1 MYGIISNVALIFAKK
16 KEKRNVLSN
25 DREKYAIRHFDGF
38 SCFSETGEMLLRLF
52 LLSLISLHR
61 VERIE

>member
-38 SCFSETGEMLLRLF
+38 SCFSG
-52 LLSLISLHR
+52 
-61 VERIE
+61 

>member
-1 MYGIISNVALIFAKK
+1 MIVKNTRSVISTGLVVSA
-16 KEKRNVLSN
+16 
-25 DREKYAIRHFDGF
+25 
-38 SCFSETGEMLLRLF
+38 GEMLLRLF